1 MKCLALLLL
10 CVALPVSA
18 QPPALP
24 AGTHSADA
32 PEAAKAAAPSL
43 DAAEDAMVKR
53 DWNLALSLLEKHLA
67 SPALSPEEAART
79 QYDIGFCNEAIEKPN
94 EALDAYRKAI
104 AADPH
109 QFESHAALGRL
120 LLEQNKVAEGRT
132 ELVAASRLTPAGGGP
147 NAAKAEVYR
156 TLARIDRRDN
166 PPQASSEL
174 MDALKLTPETGQD
187 ALLSA
192 EIAEN
197 SGDLSGAEAAYRKAI
212 VNAPDSIPAT
222 ASLAHLLIREKKYAE
237 AVPFTEHV
245 HASVPNDADVTRLL
259 ANLYLETGDTAKA
272 TALDMALAATAE
284 GSKDPDLYLTR
295 GEVLLRQH
303 DYAAAQAAYQRA
315 ADIDPKLVDAWSGL
329 AFSATENHQYSTAL
343 QALTARSKLTPD
355 PPAALFLWATTYDNL
370 RQYKAAMA
378 YYKRFLSAA
387 KGNFPDQEF
396 EARHRLLTLE
406 RMH

>member
-1 MKCLALLLL
+1 MKCLVLLLL
-10 CVALPVSA
+10 CAALPVSA

-32 PEAAKAAAPSL
+32 PEAKAASSSL

-67 SPALSPEEAART
+67 APAISPDDAARA
-79 QYDIGFCNEAIEKPN
+79 QYDIGFCDEAIEKPT

-104 AADPH
+104 TTDPH
-109 QFESHAALGRL
+109 QFEAYAALGRL
-120 LLEQNKVAEGRT
+120 LVEQNKTTEGRT
-132 ELVAASRLTPAGGGP
+132 ELIAASSLAPAAGEP

-166 PPQASSEL
+166 PPQASAEL
-174 MDALKLTPETGQD
+174 IDALKLTPETNQD
-187 ALLSA
+187 VLLSA

-197 SGDLSGAEAAYRKAI
+197 SGDLSGAEIAYRKAI
-212 VNAPDSIPAT
+212 VNAPDSIPAA

-237 AVPFTEHV
+237 AVPFAEHV
-245 HASVPNDADVTRLL
+245 HATVPNDAEVTRLL

-272 TALDMALAATAE
+272 ADLDTALAATAE

-295 GEVLLRQH
+295 GEALLHQH
-303 DYAAAQAAYQRA
+303 DYPAAQAAYQQA
-315 ADIDPKLVDAWSGL
+315 ADLDPKLVDAWSGL
-329 AFSATENHQYSTAL
+329 AFSATQNHQYSTAL

-370 RQYKAAMA
+370 RQYKSAMA

-406 RMH
+406 RMQ